1 MYVLK
6 IRRLPSAILV
16 LALACGTGCGGK
28 DAPAVASA
36 PRKPQKLPIAARGK
50 SILTGKISHQGKPI
64 VAGRL
69 CFFSENGLV
78 PTAGVISSLGTYK
91 VEGLSPGEHWICVL
105 LDPSG
110 RLPFAEAADVPPP
123 KNGAANSA
131 VRIASRKPSPPP
143 GVAAKKTKP
152 NDESSPWADVPP
164 PTLMSFRNYSV
175 PKPLQST
182 YSLLHGK
189 YGRLGPSNP
198 LKCNLSEGDNAFD
211 ITLP

>member
-1 MYVLK
+1 MYVLN

-36 PRKPQKLPIAARGK
+36 PRKPQKLPIASRGK
-50 SILTGKISHQGKPI
+50 STLTGKISHQGKPI

-91 VEGLSPGEHWICVL
+91 VDGLSPGEHWICVL
-105 LDPSG
+105 LDPEG
-110 RLPFAEAADVPPP
+110 RLPFAEPTQAQNP
-123 KNGAANSA
+123 KTGPANPG
-131 VRIASRKPSPPP
+131 VRTANRKPSPAVIASKS
-143 GVAAKKTKP
+143 GSGEFA
-152 NDESSPWADVPP
+152 PWADVPP
-164 PTLMSFRNYSV
+164 PLLMSLRNYRV

-182 YSLLHGK
+182 YGLLHGK
-189 YGRLGPSNP
+189 YGRLGPNNP